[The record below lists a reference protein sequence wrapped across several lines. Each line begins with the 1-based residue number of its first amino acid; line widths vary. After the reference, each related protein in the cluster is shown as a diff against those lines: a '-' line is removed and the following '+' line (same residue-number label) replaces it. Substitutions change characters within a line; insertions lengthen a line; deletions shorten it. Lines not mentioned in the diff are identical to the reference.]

1 MPRVVLATGLALAL
15 AAPALGYVGPETRR
29 GDLDGDR
36 QDETVRAVR
45 VDLAGVEDMFDQ
57 TAIEVS
63 DSCPGG
69 PVNRRIAGPQDNLA
83 LLRLRRADT
92 RRGNEVFVDLRSGAA
107 GRLGEARLVAWRSR
121 AGFPCREPRDLF
133 RYLSD
138 RHTRTPRGGNGD
150 ISSFLIRLREV
161 TMRFRGLEVAL
172 DERFTR
178 RRDPLCCGSI
188 QKVTYWRY
196 SRARDRY
203 VRYRTVVKY
212 RRVRR

>member
-1 MPRVVLATGLALAL
+1 MRRVALATGLALAL
-15 AAPALGYVGPETRR
+15 AAPALGYLGPETRR

-45 VDLAGVEDMFDQ
+45 VDVAGVEDMFDA
-57 TAIEVS
+57 TAIEVG

-107 GRLGEARLVAWRSR
+107 GRLGEARLVAWRRR

-133 RYLSD
+133 KYLSD

-150 ISSFLIRLREV
+150 ISSFLIRLRDV
-161 TMRFRGLEVAL
+161 TRRFRGLEVAL

-212 RRVRR
+212 RRVGR